1 MSEETRTVSV
11 HGLGYIGLP
20 TAVLIASRGMRV
32 IGVDV
37 NPRVTSA
44 IMAGK
49 VDIPEPDLDGLLQK
63 VVSNGT
69 LTAQL
74 DPAPADVFLIA
85 VPTPVTEKLEP
96 NVDLVDACARRIA
109 TVLKPGNLLILES
122 TCPIGS
128 TERVCEV
135 IRQERPDLS
144 VPTEDGHQADI
155 SVAYCPER
163 VLPGRILAEL
173 VTNDRCIGGITDRC
187 TRRAQRFYKSFVR
200 GACIATTART
210 AEMVKLAENAY
221 RDTNIA
227 FANEL
232 SLIADRYDIDV
243 WDVIDLA
250 NRHPRVNILRPGPGV
265 GGHCIAVDPWF
276 LVHSAPEIAQLIRT
290 SRQVNDRKL
299 DITLERCCALLD
311 EQPYA
316 KVACLGLAFKANVDD
331 LRESPAL
338 HITAELA
345 RRYGERI
352 VVVEPHIKELPA
364 EFRDTSAKLVPL
376 DQALSDCEL
385 AVVLVEHDQFKNVPV
400 FNRRHMTVLDT
411 RGIWRDAV
419 TTGGLFAYEMQRRE
433 KKRGSEHYPAPAVVQ

>member
-1 MSEETRTVSV
+1 MRNEFETVSV

-20 TAVLIASRGMRV
+20 TAVLIASRGIRV
-32 IGVDV
+32 VGVDISEH
-37 NPRVTSA
+37 VTSS

-63 VVSNGT
+63 VVSNGM

-74 DPAPADVFLIA
+74 EPAPADVFLIA
-85 VPTPVTEKLEP
+85 VPTPVTERLEP
-96 NVDLVDACARRIA
+96 NVDLVDSAARRIA
-109 TVLKPGNLLILES
+109 TVLRPGNLVIVES
-122 TCPIGS
+122 TCPIGT
-128 TERVCEV
+128 TERVCDV
-135 IRQERPDLS
+135 IREQRPDLT
-144 VPTEDGHQADI
+144 VPTEIGQSADI

-200 GACIATTART
+200 GACIATTARI

-232 SLIADRYDIDV
+232 SLIADRFDIDV

-290 SRQVNDRKL
+290 SRQVNDKKL
-299 DITLERCCALLD
+299 NITLERCSALLD

-316 KVACLGLAFKANVDD
+316 TVACLGLAFKANVDD

-338 HITAELA
+338 HICAELA
-345 RRYGERI
+345 RRYGDRI
-352 VVVEPHIKELPA
+352 IVVEPHIKELPA
-364 EFRDTSAKLVPL
+364 EFKGTEAKLMPL
-376 DQALSDCEL
+376 EAALPRCEI
-385 AVVLVEHDQFKNVPV
+385 AIVLVEHDQFKTVPV
-400 FNRRHMTVLDT
+400 FDRRHMTILDT
-411 RGIWRDAV
+411 RGIWRDVKPMHVHVAIE
-419 TTGGLFAYEMQRRE
+419 LP
-433 KKRGSEHYPAPAVVQ
+433 KRGKTPGLVEASL